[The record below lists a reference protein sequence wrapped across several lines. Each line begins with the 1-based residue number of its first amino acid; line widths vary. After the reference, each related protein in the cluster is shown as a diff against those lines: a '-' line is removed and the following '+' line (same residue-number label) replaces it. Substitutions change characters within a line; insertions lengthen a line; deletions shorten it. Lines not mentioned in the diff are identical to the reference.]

1 MGIDFVIGTSW
12 SHRLA
17 RIVVRPLVGT
27 NVTPNHLTTLRLVTG
42 VFACALLLPGERS
55 YEWWAGGL
63 WLASAF
69 LDRADG
75 ELARIGH
82 MSTPGGHHY
91 DYVADNFVNSGFF
104 VALGIGL
111 RHSAAGD
118 AMIALGLWTGTA
130 LFVCGYW
137 SELLEDIEGPAAK
150 AYSGAFGFDPDDLLY
165 VLPPILWLGWNAQ
178 LLIAAS
184 FGSTFMMLLTGWRL
198 RRRIHRQS
206 RAGATE

>member
-1 MGIDFVIGTSW
+1 MAGSSW

-27 NVTPNHLTTLRLVTG
+27 DVTPNHLTTLRLATG
-42 VFACALLLPGERS
+42 ALACALLLPGERS
-55 YEWWAGGL
+55 FDLWAGGL

-75 ELARIGH
+75 ELARISH
-82 MSTPGGHHY
+82 MSTPGGHLY
-91 DYVADNFVNSGFF
+91 DYVADNLVNSGFF

-111 RHSAAGD
+111 RHSTMGD
-118 AMIALGLWTGTA
+118 TMIAVGLWTGVA

-137 SELLEDIEGPAAK
+137 SEGLEDIEGPSVK

-165 VLPPILWLGWNAQ
+165 VLAPILWLGLNAQ

-184 FGSTFMMLLTGWRL
+184 FGGTFMMLLTGWRL
-198 RRRIHRQS
+198 RRRIQRQS
-206 RAGATE
+206 RVGATE

>member
-42 VFACALLLPGERS
+42 VFACALLLPGDRS

-91 DYVADNFVNSGFF
+91 DYVADNLVNSGFF

-118 AMIALGLWTGTA
+118 PMIALGPWTGT
-130 LFVCGYW
+130 
-137 SELLEDIEGPAAK
+137 
-150 AYSGAFGFDPDDLLY
+150 
-165 VLPPILWLGWNAQ
+165 
-178 LLIAAS
+178 
-184 FGSTFMMLLTGWRL
+184 
-198 RRRIHRQS
+198 
-206 RAGATE
+206 